1 MKYSVTLQQNF
12 KCITVQKTCM
22 SRKQKSFR
30 WILTTS
36 RERRSS
42 NTILVS
48 VLKCMRQASWQL
60 WWNTIKS
67 KFLVQWNYKGS
78 TSSKWDGGLGVGGSG
93 GWGAINVFVSDKVT
107 WNSLSSS
114 RRPSD
119 SLSSSRRPS
128 NSPFS
133 SRRPSNRSMTQQGS
147 EQATWQRW
155 GSLPSLCIW
164 GQHHPV
170 ARNAHS
176 HSGALHR
183 RDVMLSYHCCLC
195 CLSRHHSETVIMWHN
210 EMLYRHDVML
220 SCHIYLSITQ

>member
-93 GWGAINVFVSDKVT
+93 RWGAINVFVSDKVT
-107 WNSLSSS
+107 SGEGHQTAC
-114 RRPSD
+114 P
-119 SLSSSRRPS
+119 PAEGHQ
-128 NSPFS
+128 
-133 SRRPSNRSMTQQGS
+133 T
-147 EQATWQRW
+147 
-155 GSLPSLCIW
+155 
-164 GQHHPV
+164 
-170 ARNAHS
+170 AHS
-176 HSGALHR
+176 QAEGHQTEVWHSKDQSRLHDR
-183 RDVMLSYHCCLC
+183 GEAVYLLC
-195 CLSRHHSETVIMWHN
+195 ASGVSTTL
-210 EMLYRHDVML
+210 
-220 SCHIYLSITQ
+220 